1 MGRIDLFLQMAKT
14 APASIAEDQ
23 LYNVIRYAGDL
34 MKRLLL
40 FVLLLVCAGFLSA
53 DARKHWYG
61 AGSRSDREIS
71 MATGH
76 FRYRAAD
83 AHKQNSENI
92 IAIIG
97 ATVIDGTG
105 AEPEKNTVV
114 IRGDRIESVGPKV
127 EPPAGARRID
137 AEGMTLAPGLFDL
150 HTHLPYSSVRGAAD
164 DWPKNLKAYLYC
176 GVTSVVDF
184 GAYAEMF
191 EPMRRLIRTGV
202 IAAPRIS
209 LAVRITT
216 PGGHGAEGGRGDFFS
231 FEISTAREA
240 RAAIRRALPYQPDVI
255 KAFTDGWRYG
265 AAPDMTSMNEE
276 TLTALINEAHKN
288 GLEVLTHTV
297 TVERARI
304 AARAGVDVIAH
315 GIGDKGADEEL
326 FLQMK
331 AKSTTYAPTLAVYE
345 PRGRDI
351 LTPLLGAVLAP
362 SARSRFVPPQNP
374 PMRPAD
380 GSAENGD
387 PPRLRRWRVLQDN
400 TAALRKAGITFGVG
414 TDAGVT
420 GTHHGWAT
428 LRELQLL
435 VAGGLTPIEAITAA
449 TGAAARAIK
458 VDGERG
464 TISPGKLADLVLVE
478 GEPHKDIR
486 DIEKI
491 RRVFL
496 GGREVDRER
505 LASEIAEPGL
515 TPLPAIKARE
525 LIDDFESAN
534 GRSSIDTLWVN
545 STEPGVGATKTI
557 LGRVARKGS
566 DHALSVTARMSEKDR
581 AFSRADIP
589 LSRGAIEPVDA
600 SVFRGVRFDARG
612 DGDYQLIVSAYDAP
626 GFQAPFKASP
636 QWRTIHIDFSSLK
649 QPQEQTAPW
658 PGDRLRTL
666 SFEIARHAGAFAW
679 LEIDNLRFYR

>member
-1 MGRIDLFLQMAKT
+1 
-14 APASIAEDQ
+14 
-23 LYNVIRYAGDL
+23 

-40 FVLLLVCAGFLSA
+40 SLLILVCAGFFSA
-53 DARKHWYG
+53 DARK
-61 AGSRSDREIS
+61 
-71 MATGH
+71 
-76 FRYRAAD
+76 
-83 AHKQNSENI
+83 QNNENI
-92 IAIIG
+92 IAVLG

-105 AEPEKNTVV
+105 GEPSKRTVV
-114 IRGDRIESVGPKV
+114 IRGDRIEAVGSNV
-127 EPPAGARRID
+127 EPPAGARVIN
-137 AEGMTLAPGLFDL
+137 AEGMTLLPGLFDL
-150 HTHLPYSSVRGAAD
+150 HTHLPYSSVSGAAN

-184 GAYAEMF
+184 GAYGEMF
-191 EPMRRLIRTGV
+191 EPMRRLIKTGV
-202 IAAPRIS
+202 VAAPRIS

-216 PGGHGAEGGRGDFFS
+216 PGGHGSEGGRGEFFS
-231 FEISTAREA
+231 LEVSTAREA
-240 RAAIRRALPYQPDVI
+240 RAAVRRALAYHPDVI

-276 TLTALINEAHKN
+276 TLTALVDEAHKN

-297 TVERARI
+297 TLERAKI

-315 GIGDKGADEEL
+315 GVGDKAVDEEL
-326 FLQMK
+326 FRLMK

-351 LTPLLGAVLAP
+351 LTPLLSAVLAP
-362 SARSRFVPPQNP
+362 TARLRFVPPQNP

-387 PPRLRRWRVLQDN
+387 PPRLRRWAILQNN

-414 TDAGVT
+414 TDSGVT

-435 VAGGLTPIEAITAA
+435 VAGGLTPIEALTAA

-464 TISPGKLADLVLVE
+464 TIAQGKLADLVLVD

-491 RRVFL
+491 KLVFL
-496 GGREVDRER
+496 GGREIDRGR
-505 LASEIAEPGL
+505 LAREIAEPGM
-515 TPLPAIKARE
+515 TPLPATKARE
-525 LIDDFESAN
+525 LIDDFEGAD

-545 STEPGVGATKTI
+545 TTDPGVDATEMLVGK
-557 LGRVARKGS
+557 VARKGG

-581 AFSRADIP
+581 ALSRVDVP

-600 SVFRGVRFDARG
+600 SAFRGVRFDARG
-612 DGDYQLIVSAYDAP
+612 DGDYQLIASAYDAP
-626 GFQAPFKASP
+626 NFQAPFKASP
-636 QWRTIHIDFSSLK
+636 QWQTILIDFSSLK
-649 QPQEQTAPW
+649 QLQGPSSPW
-658 PGDRLRTL
+658 PGDKLRML
-666 SFEIARHAGAFAW
+666 SFEIARPAGAFAW

>member
-1 MGRIDLFLQMAKT
+1 
-14 APASIAEDQ
+14 
-23 LYNVIRYAGDL
+23 

-40 FVLLLVCAGFLSA
+40 LIAILVCVGFISA
-53 DARKHWYG
+53 DARK
-61 AGSRSDREIS
+61 
-71 MATGH
+71 
-76 FRYRAAD
+76 
-83 AHKQNSENI
+83 QNNENV

-97 ATVIDGTG
+97 AIVIDGAG
-105 AEPEKNTVV
+105 AEPSKQTVV
-114 IRGDRIESVGPKV
+114 IRGDRIETVASGV
-127 EPPAGARRID
+127 EPPPGARRIN
-137 AEGMTLAPGLFDL
+137 AEGMTLMPGLFDL
-150 HTHLPYSSVRGAAD
+150 HTHLPYSSVNGAAN

-202 IAAPRIS
+202 IEAPRIS

-231 FEISTAREA
+231 FEVSTAREA
-240 RAAIRRALPYQPDVI
+240 RAAVRRVLPYQPDVI

-276 TLTALINEAHKN
+276 TLTALVDEARKN

-297 TVERARI
+297 TLERAKI

-315 GIGDKGADEEL
+315 GIGDKAVDDEL
-326 FLQMK
+326 FKLMG
-331 AKSTTYAPTLAVYE
+331 AKGTTYAPTLAVYE

-351 LTPLLGAVLAP
+351 LEPLLSAVLAP
-362 SARSRFVPPQNP
+362 SARLLLIPPQNP
-374 PMRPAD
+374 PLQPTA

-387 PPRLRRWRVLQDN
+387 PPRLRRWTILQNN
-400 TAALRKAGITFGVG
+400 TAALRKAGIAFGVG

-428 LRELQLL
+428 LRELRLL

-449 TGAAARAIK
+449 TGSAARAIK

-464 TISPGKLADLVLVE
+464 TIAPGKLADLLLVE
-478 GEPHKDIR
+478 GEPHKNIR

-491 RRVFL
+491 KRVFL
-496 GGREVDRER
+496 GGREIDREK
-505 LASEIAEPGL
+505 LAREIDEPGL
-515 TPLPAIKARE
+515 TPLPAIKARD

-545 STEPGVGATKTI
+545 STDTGVDASKMLFSRIT
-557 LGRVARKGS
+557 RKNG
-566 DHALSVTARMSEKDR
+566 DHALSVAARMSEKDR
-581 AFSRADIP
+581 AFGRINIP

-600 SVFRGVRFDARG
+600 REFRGVAFDARG
-612 DGDYQLIVSAYDAP
+612 DGDYQFIVSAYDTP
-626 GFQAPFKASP
+626 NFQSSFNASP
-636 QWRTIHIDFSSLK
+636 QWRTFRFDFSSLR
-649 QPQEQTAPW
+649 QLQAQSVPW
-658 PGDRLRTL
+658 SGEKLRML
-666 SFEIARHAGAFAW
+666 SFEIARPAGAFGW